1 MFLKVKS
8 NESIS
13 LLYSLTQNIKDDEG
27 VSPLY

>member
-13 LLYSLTQNIKDDEG
+13 LLYSLTQNIKDDKG
-27 VSPLY
+27 VSTLD